1 MYSRRRMTLTAEVL
15 DTLEKVEPTVAE
27 WDRLAVG
34 ASRPYCA
41 PAWLLAWWRH
51 AAPANARLAVI
62 AVRDGDRLVGIAPF
76 WAERRSP
83 GLLWEYSL
91 LGTDIT
97 SRIEPVAARGAI
109 AEVATAVSAT
119 LHAADPYPD
128 LIRMEGVPAD
138 SPWPAYLLSSWPG
151 RRRPWVH
158 KRPSTGAPTVALD
171 ADDLDSWLGKRSSN
185 FRQQMRRGRRKLEKQ
200 GAIFRVT
207 ESPDELERDL
217 AEFARLHLARWEWR
231 GGSMSLREGIDAMLH
246 DAGTALLAEGRFRLA
261 SVELDGK
268 VINSQLF
275 VAAGGE
281 VSYWNGGFDDAYAAL
296 KPSYM
301 GLVDAISRALDAGD
315 HRLDL
320 GPGEQEYKYR
330 FSDGQ
335 DTLEW
340 LTLIPP
346 GPRYALARASF
357 SPIHARYAITHRM
370 TPEQKQRAR
379 ELVQR
384 VRG

>member
-1 MYSRRRMTLTAEVL
+1 MALTAEVL

-27 WDRLAVG
+27 WDQLAVS
-34 ASRPYCA
+34 ASQPYSA
-41 PAWLLAWWRH
+41 PAWLLAWWRN
-51 AAPANARLAVI
+51 AAPEGARLAVI
-62 AVRDGDRLVGIAPF
+62 AVRDGERLVGIAPL
-76 WAERRSP
+76 WAERRKP
-83 GLLWEYSL
+83 GLWEYSL

-97 SRIEPVAARGAI
+97 SRVEPLAAQGAV
-109 AEVATAVSAT
+109 AEVAKAIATA
-119 LHAADPYPD
+119 LHQADPYPD

-138 SPWPAYLLSSWPG
+138 SPWVAHLISAWPG
-151 RRRPWVH
+151 ARRPWVH
-158 KRPSTGAPTVALD
+158 KRSSIGAPTVALD

-200 GAIFRVT
+200 GATFRVT
-207 ESPDELERDL
+207 ETAEELERDL
-217 AEFARLHLARWEWR
+217 AEFSRLHNARWDWR
-231 GGSMSLREGIDAMLH
+231 GGSMSLREGTDAMLR
-246 DAGTALLAEGRFRLA
+246 DAGAALVAEGRFRLT
-261 SVELDGK
+261 SIELDGK

-281 VSYWNGGFDDAYAAL
+281 VSYWNGGFDDEYASL

-301 GLVDAISRALDAGD
+301 GLVDAISRALDVGD

-335 DTLEW
+335 DTLDW

-357 SPIHARYAITHRM
+357 APIHARYAITQRM
-370 TPEQKQRAR
+370 TAEQKQRAR
-379 ELVQR
+379 ELLER
-384 VRG
+384 VRS

>member
-1 MYSRRRMTLTAEVL
+1 MTLTAEVL

-27 WDRLAVG
+27 WDQLAVS
-34 ASRPYCA
+34 ASRPYSA

-51 AAPANARLAVI
+51 SAPEGARLAVI
-62 AVRDGDRLVGIAPF
+62 AVRDGDHLVGIAPF
-76 WAERRSP
+76 WAQRRVP
-83 GLLWEYSL
+83 GIWEYSL

-109 AEVATAVSAT
+109 AEVATAVAKA
-119 LHAADPYPD
+119 LDDADPFPD
-128 LIRMEGVPAD
+128 LIRMEGVPSD
-138 SPWPAYLLSSWPG
+138 SPWAAYLLSAWPG
-151 RRRPWVH
+151 SRRPWLH

-200 GAIFRVT
+200 GATFRVT
-207 ESPDELERDL
+207 ETPEELERDL
-217 AEFARLHLARWEWR
+217 AEFTRLHLARWDWR
-231 GGSMSLREGIDAMLH
+231 GGSMSLREGTDAMLR
-246 DAGTALLAEGRFRLA
+246 DAGAALLAEGRFRLA
-261 SVELDGK
+261 SIELDGK

-281 VSYWNGGFDDAYAAL
+281 VSYWNGGFDDEFAAL

-301 GLVDAISRALDAGD
+301 GLVDAIGRALDVGD

-340 LTLIPP
+340 LTLVPP
-346 GPRYALARASF
+346 GPRYALARATW
-357 SPIHARYAITHRM
+357 SPVHARYAITQRM
-370 TPEQKQRAR
+370 TPEQKQRVR
-379 ELVQR
+379 DLVGR